1 MNKLSLFSGIGG
13 IDLAGA
19 RAGMRTVAFCEREPF
34 PQKVLRKHWP
44 DVPIFEDVKKL
55 TKQALIERGV
65 LPYESS
71 GDSRTIDIISAG
83 YP

>member
-1 MNKLSLFSGIGG
+1 MNLLDLFSGIGG
-13 IDLAGA
+13 ISLAA
-19 RAGMRTVAFCEREPF
+19 DWAGMKTVGFCEIEPF
-34 PQKVLRKHWP
+34 PQKVLKKHWP

-55 TKQALIERGV
+55 TKQALIEKGV
-65 LPYESS
+65 LPNESS